1 MATSLRADAQRN
13 LDRLLEAAG
22 ECFAERGIGCS
33 VDEIARRAGVGH
45 GTVFRRFPTK
55 EALLLA
61 VVARRIESLTAVAE
75 EAADA
80 PDVEA
85 AFAGFIRSAGESY
98 ARDRALVQGLD
109 RCEGRPE
116 LDALIAAVDRLASRA
131 HEAGVL
137 RRELG
142 GEDVLKLVPTASFYP
157 DVVLDG
163 LRPRG

>member
-1 MATSLRADAQRN
+1 MATTLRADAQRN

-22 ECFAERGIGCS
+22 ECFAERGIDCS
-33 VDEIARRAGVGH
+33 IDEIARRAGVGH

-61 VVARRIESLTAVAE
+61 VVARRVESLTAVAE
-75 EAADA
+75 DAAGT
-80 PDVEA
+80 PEVEA
-85 AFAGFIRSAGESY
+85 AFGGFVRTAAQAY
-98 ARDRALVQGLD
+98 ARDRGLVQGLD
-109 RCEGRPE
+109 RCAGRPE
-116 LDALIAAVDRLASRA
+116 LDALIAAVDRLAHRA

-137 RRELG
+137 RPELD
-142 GEDVLKLVPTASFYP
+142 GEDVLRLIPTASFYP